1 MTSQKDFKRLVRG
14 RMEKTGESYTAAR
27 SQLMRKRAV
36 PATSAAPKAKRPT
49 TAAPVDVSKAGMSDA
64 AVQAKTGR
72 TWAEWV
78 AVLDAAGAA
87 QMTHRDITQYLH
99 EKHSV
104 PAWWTQMVTV
114 GYERVRGLRDVGQRR
129 GGAYETNKSK
139 TVGAPLAPLFDAF
152 LNPRRRR
159 KWLGAVD
166 LEVRKA
172 TANKTLRL
180 TWDDA
185 TSVEIYLVAK
195 GAQKSQVTVQ
205 HRKIATKSRAEEL
218 KRFWTAK
225 LDALAKQLE
234 SPAAPRAR
242 KKTAR

>member
-1 MTSQKDFKRLVRG
+1 
-14 RMEKTGESYTAAR
+14 
-27 SQLMRKRAV
+27 
-36 PATSAAPKAKRPT
+36 
-49 TAAPVDVSKAGMSDA
+49 
-64 AVQAKTGR
+64 
-72 TWAEWV
+72 
-78 AVLDAAGAA
+78 
-87 QMTHRDITQYLH
+87 
-99 EKHSV
+99 
-104 PAWWTQMVTV
+104 
-114 GYERVRGLRDVGQRR
+114 
-129 GGAYETNKSK
+129 
-139 TVGAPLAPLFDAF
+139 
-152 LNPRRRR
+152 
-159 KWLGAVD
+159 LGAVD

-225 LDALAKQLE
+225 LDALAKQFE
-234 SPAAPRAR
+234 PPAAPRARAR